1 MKDVIKIKKPNQVSN
16 VKVSHE
22 ASSFYA
28 DLSKQWAIKLDKP
41 IENGEY
47 SSKYYAKI
55 SEQNADSANKSAKST
70 KETASNLKKFI
81 TNSLYFPELKINN
94 EDVISNK
101 LKLQKHST
109 FDKSK
114 FTVVGSPTITEDGV
128 ASGFSKSNYL
138 STSYVPNQ
146 NYKTFSI
153 KFKFNTG
160 STKTG
165 AYIIGDKMGTAN
177 FLLAWSGNTTLALW
191 LSTNNNRD
199 IANGLKGK
207 TILQFN
213 KDYWINFTFDGTK
226 YVLYISAD
234 GKTYTPDITIT
245 SSLKANIWQLYM
257 GTVWGG
263 STNYIYDLSLFS
275 ITVDGKEV
283 FNGNK
288 TGIDNIKADDY
299 EVAGSPVISDDGVAG
314 GWSKENYITIPDL
327 KLQNAKTWKI
337 EGVVDIKSAQTE
349 GVPCWLST
357 AQENGLMLPI
367 WSDGTYAKFQLYLSS
382 SASAWDIVN
391 TESPNVLLSEGS
403 TFKCELEFTGTQ
415 YVYTIYQVATG
426 RKVAVLTADSS
437 DKVYQSPTVLG
448 IKRNT
453 HPMASDN
460 RINLNAFKIYV
471 DGNLVYQPC
480 LKIPYT
486 QSKTGSKIVDGGYRD
501 RVQDMYEQ
509 YGYTHYYTLGD
520 EDYTLATCKG
530 TDVVESS
537 DNYEQTADLT
547 LRQWGSATSGQTVNL
562 LPYKDTNYAV
572 TLANG
577 SKTKSSFVANATGD
591 YFAVGKTVLG

>member
-1 MKDVIKIKKPNQVSN
+1 MNDVIKIKKPNQVSN

-55 SEQNADSANKSAKST
+55 SEQNADSANKSAKSA
-70 KETASNLKKFI
+70 EEAASNLKKFI

-94 EDVISNK
+94 ENVISNK

-114 FTVVGSPTITEDGV
+114 FTVYGNPTITDDGV
-128 ASGFSKSNYL
+128 ASGFSGSNYIDIPIPSISFGTNYKFL
-138 STSYVPNQ
+138 FKIKTGTQYASGWNPILKSGDIGKGINFFISPNQ
-146 NYKTFSI
+146 TRSLFLKVGSLDIISNFGSLLPNTVYDFFIERNEFTYTIGYKKESDNIYKTKS
-153 KFKFNTG
+153 
-160 STKTG
+160 
-165 AYIIGDKMGTAN
+165 GTRD
-177 FLLAWSGNTTLALW
+177 
-191 LSTNNNRD
+191 TNLETW
-199 IANGLKGK
+199 GG
-207 TILQFN
+207 
-213 KDYWINFTFDGTK
+213 
-226 YVLYISAD
+226 
-234 GKTYTPDITIT
+234 TIT
-245 SSLKANIWQLYM
+245 LGRDNNYSDYKIDLKA
-257 GTVWGG
+257 
-263 STNYIYDLSLFS
+263 FS

-283 FNGNK
+283 FCGNK

-314 GWSKENYITIPDL
+314 GWSKENHITIPDL

-337 EGVVDIKSAQTE
+337 EGAVDIKSTQTNAAT
-349 GVPCWLST
+349 WLSCST
-357 AQENGLMLPI
+357 GNGLMLPI

-382 SASAWDIVN
+382 STSEWNISTA
-391 TESPNVLLSEGS
+391 ESSGVLLSEGS
-403 TFKCELEFTGTQ
+403 TFKCELEFSGTQ

-437 DKVYQSPTVLG
+437 DKVYQSPTLLG
-448 IKRNT
+448 IKRSQISMT
-453 HPMASDN
+453 SDN
-460 RINLNAFKIYV
+460 RIDLNSFKIYV
-471 DGNLVYQPC
+471 DGDLVYQPC

-520 EDYTLATCKG
+520 KDYTLATCKG

>member
-1 MKDVIKIKKPNQVSN
+1 MKNLNKMKIAGDMQFEIGQD
-16 VKVSHE
+16 KVSHFP
-22 ASSFYA
+22 SM
-28 DLSKQWAIKLDKP
+28 DVKD
-41 IENGEY
+41 
-47 SSKYYAKI
+47 
-55 SEQNADSANKSAKST
+55 D
-70 KETASNLKKFI
+70 ETL
-81 TNSLYFPELKINN
+81 L
-94 EDVISNK
+94 NK
-101 LKLQKHST
+101 LLAMKRST
-109 FDKSK
+109 FDKAK
-114 FTVVGSPTITEDGV
+114 FTIVGSPVISDDGV
-128 ASGFSKSNYL
+128 ASGFSSSKYI
-138 STSYVPNQ
+138 
-146 NYKTFSI
+146 KTPI
-153 KFKFNTG
+153 TRQTGTPYIVTGKFNIPRNSINQCIFALQDSTVNTDGVLQIRIYEGNKLAFNGRTG
-160 STKTG
+160 STLSQGGVTSTISFDKFDQDVLFK
-165 AYIIGDKMGTAN
+165 IIVTPTKITLFLDDVEATNVVATEFRTA
-177 FLLAWSGNTTLALW
+177 FDTIFIGSGFGGYA
-191 LSTNNNRD
+191 
-199 IANGLKGK
+199 
-207 TILQFN
+207 
-213 KDYWINFTFDGTK
+213 
-226 YVLYISAD
+226 
-234 GKTYTPDITIT
+234 PITIGQID
-245 SSLKANIWQLYM
+245 LKQ
-257 GTVWGG
+257 
-263 STNYIYDLSLFS
+263 FS

-288 TGIDNIKADDY
+288 TGIDTIKADNY
-299 EVAGSPVISDDGVAG
+299 EVVGSPVISDGVAS
-314 GWSKENYITIPDL
+314 GWSLSNYIKIPDVQ
-327 KLQNAKTWKI
+327 LQNAKTWKI
-337 EGVVDIKSAQTE
+337 EGVVDVKNAQQDSP
-349 GVPCWLST
+349 GCWLSA
-357 AQENGLMLPI
+357 AQGNGLMLPI
-367 WSDGTYAKFQLYLSS
+367 WSDSTYAKFQLYLSS
-382 SASAWDIVN
+382 STSEWDIAQA
-391 TESPNVLLSEGS
+391 ESPNVLLSEGS

-453 HPMASDN
+453 HPMTSDN
-460 RINLNAFKIYV
+460 TIDLNAFKIYV